1 MAIEKGIGAGG
12 DNVIPMNPEEQ
23 IDIVEMAAEPGQ
35 VTMDD
40 GSVIMGDI
48 SEEMMMQEVPVE
60 IPFGDNLVEYMDESD
75 AMSIASDLMGDIDDD
90 MSSRQDWEDTYK
102 KGVELLGMKYEERSQ
117 PFEGAS
123 GVVHPLLAES
133 VTQFQAQA
141 YRELLPAGGP
151 VRTQVIGDETTDK
164 LQQADR
170 VKNYMNYQITYEMEE
185 YDPELD
191 QMLFYLPLIGS
202 TFKKIYFDPL
212 LQRAVSKFVHAED
225 LVVPYTA
232 TDLASATRIT
242 HIVKMDKNEI
252 RKLQLSGFY
261 ADVDLPGDS
270 YNDEDYSDIQESID
284 EAQGV
289 SPSGTN
295 EEITLYEV
303 HTNLDI
309 PGFEDMDATGEETG
323 LKLPYIVTIIEKN
336 NKVLS
341 IRRNYEQSDPLR
353 RAKPYFV
360 HYKFLPGLGFYGFG
374 LTHMIGGLSQAAT
387 SLLRQLIDAGT
398 LSNLPAGFKAR
409 GARIRDED
417 EPLNPG
423 EFRDI
428 DVAGMDI
435 RQSLMT
441 LPFKE
446 PSQTLYALLGTLVDS
461 GRRFASMA
469 DMKVA
474 EMGGETPVGTTMA
487 IMERGTK
494 VMSAIHKRLHYSQK
508 MEFKLLANVF
518 AKFMAPMY
526 PYAIPGA
533 PPEIKMTDFDDR
545 IDVLPVSD
553 PNIFSMSQ
561 RIALAQTEL
570 QLVQSNPEIHGNEQ
584 GLYQAYRKMYE
595 ALGVTN
601 VDAILPPPPVPQPT
615 NPAKENQE
623 AMRGKP
629 LQAFPT
635 QNHQAH
641 IEAHLAIIAT
651 PVAQAN
657 ATIVMTLQGHIQE
670 HIGFMAEEMAQ
681 AEIINQLS
689 PEEQMQLQ
697 SSQEG
702 MMAVQEEVASRAAEI
717 VGELTEQYAQAVSP
731 PQQQDPLV
739 AIRQQELQL
748 RGMVIERRA
757 KEAADKAQLEREK
770 EMNDQM
776 ESAARL
782 NIQEKGIDERTCVAE
797 ERIQTQRD
805 IAALNNMTKGQ

>member
-1 MAIEKGIGAGG
+1 MAIEKGTGAGG
-12 DNVIPMNPEEQ
+12 DNVIPMNAQEQ
-23 IDIVEMAAEPGQ
+23 IDILEMPVEPGQ

-40 GSVIMGDI
+40 GSVIVGDI
-48 SEEMMMQEVPVE
+48 TEEMMAAEAPLE
-60 IPFGDNLVEYMDESD
+60 IPFNSNLVDFMDE
-75 AMSIASDLMGDIDDD
+75 AETTSIASDLVGEIEDDL
-90 MSSRQDWEDTYK
+90 SSREDWEEVYK
-102 KGVELLGMKYEERSQ
+102 RGIDLLGMNYEDRSQ

-151 VRTQVIGDETTDK
+151 VRTQIIGDESQDR
-164 LQQADR
+164 LAQADR

-191 QMLFYLPLIGS
+191 QMLFYLPIIGS

-225 LVVPYTA
+225 LIVPYSA

-242 HIVKMDKNEI
+242 HVVKMDKNEI
-252 RKLQLSGFY
+252 RKLQLTGFY
-261 ADVDLPGDS
+261 ADIELPGDG
-270 YNDEDYSDIQESID
+270 YGDEDYSGVKETID
-284 EAQGV
+284 EIQGI
-289 SPSGTN
+289 SPSGSN
-295 EEITLYEV
+295 EEVTLYEV
-303 HTNLDI
+303 HTNLDLS
-309 PGFEDMDATGEETG
+309 GFKDVDANGEETE
-323 LKLPYIVTIIEKN
+323 LKLPYIVTIVEKSG
-336 NKVLS
+336 KVLA
-341 IRRNYEQSDPLR
+341 IRRNYDEADPLR
-353 RAKPYFV
+353 RSKPYFV

-446 PSQTLYALLGTLVDS
+446 PSQTLYSLLGTLVDS

-508 MEFKLLANVF
+508 VEFKLLANVF
-518 AKFMAPMY
+518 ARFMAPMY

-533 PPEIKMTDFDDR
+533 PPEIKVSDFDDR

-623 AMRGKP
+623 AMRGKS
-629 LQAFPT
+629 LQAFPD

-641 IEAHLAIIAT
+641 IESHLAIIAT

-657 ATIVMTLQGHIQE
+657 AAIVMTLQGHVQE
-670 HIGFMAEEMAQ
+670 HLGFMAEAMAQ
-681 AEIINQLS
+681 EEIMNELS
-689 PEEQMQLQ
+689 PEEQMQVQ

-702 MMAVQEEVASRAAEI
+702 MMAFQTEVASRAAELI
-717 VGELTEQYAQAVSP
+717 GELTEQYAQAVMP
-731 PQQQDPLV
+731 PQQPDPLV
-739 AIRQQELQL
+739 AIRQQELAL
-748 RGMVIERRA
+748 READIQRRA
-757 KEAADKAQLEREK
+757 KEANDRAQLDREK
-770 EMNDQM
+770 ELNDQM
-776 ESAARL
+776 AESARI
-782 NIQEKGIDERTCVAE
+782 NIQKEALDEKTRVAE

-805 IAALNNMTKGQ
+805 IAALNNMTKGR

>member
-12 DNVIPMNPEEQ
+12 DNIIPMIPEEQ

-48 SEEMMMQEVPVE
+48 SEEMMMQEVPIE
-60 IPFGDNLVEYMDESD
+60 IPFGDNLVEYIDEAD

-102 KGVELLGMKYEERSQ
+102 RGIDLLGMKYEERSQ

-141 YRELLPAGGP
+141 YRELLPSGGP
-151 VRTQVIGDETTDK
+151 VRTQIIGDETTEK

-270 YNDEDYSDIQESID
+270 YGEEDYSEIQGSID
-284 EAQGV
+284 EAQGIA
-289 SPSGTN
+289 PSGSN
-295 EEITLYEV
+295 EDVTLYEV
-303 HTNLDI
+303 HTNLDL
-309 PGFEDMDATGEETG
+309 PGFEDMDAAGEETG
-323 LKLPYIVTIIEKN
+323 LKLPYIVTIIESN
-336 NKVLS
+336 GKVLS
-341 IRRNYEQSDPLR
+341 IRRNYEQTDPLR

-601 VDAILPPPPVPQPT
+601 VDAILPSPPVPQPT

-629 LQAFPT
+629 LQAFAT

-697 SSQEG
+697 ASEQG
-702 MMAVQEEVASRAAEI
+702 MMAMQEEVASRAAEI

-748 RGMVIERRA
+748 RGMDIERRA
-757 KEAADKAQLEREK
+757 KEAEDKAQLEREK
-770 EMNDQM
+770 EMNDQTQA
-776 ESAARL
+776 AARI
-782 NIQEKGIDERTCVAE
+782 NIQKEALDEKTRVAE

-805 IAALNNMTKGQ
+805 IAALNNMTKGR

>member
-1 MAIEKGIGAGG
+1 MAIEKGIGSGG
-12 DNVIPMNPEEQ
+12 DNIIPMNPEEQ

-40 GSVIMGDI
+40 GSVILGDI
-48 SEEMMMQEVPVE
+48 SEEMMMTEVPIE
-60 IPFGDNLVEYMDESD
+60 IPFDANLADYMDESE
-75 AMSIASDLMGDIDDD
+75 ATSIASDLVGDIEDD
-90 MSSRQDWEDTYK
+90 MSSREDWEDTYK
-102 KGVELLGMKYEERSQ
+102 NGIELLGMKYEERSQ

-151 VRTQVIGDETTDK
+151 VRTQIIGDENRDV
-164 LQQADR
+164 LAQSER

-202 TFKKIYFDPL
+202 TFKKVYFDPL

-225 LVVPYTA
+225 LVVPYSA
-232 TDLASATRIT
+232 TDLASANRIT
-242 HIVKMDKNEI
+242 HIVKMNKNEV
-252 RKLQLSGFY
+252 RKLQLTGFY
-261 ADVDLPGDS
+261 SDIELPGDGYS
-270 YNDEDYSDIQESID
+270 EEDYSEIQETID
-284 EAQGV
+284 DVQGI
-289 SPSGTN
+289 SPSGDN
-295 EEITLYEV
+295 EDITLYEV
-303 HTNLDI
+303 HTDLDL
-309 PGFEDMDATGEETG
+309 PGFEDMGADEEETG
-323 LKLPYIVTIIEKN
+323 LKLPYIVTICEKN
-336 NKVLS
+336 GKVLS
-341 IRRNYEQSDPLR
+341 IRRNYEQTDPMR

-417 EPLNPG
+417 EPLSPG

-446 PSQTLYALLGTLVDS
+446 PSQTLYSLLGTLVDS

-518 AKFMAPMY
+518 GKFMAPMY

-533 PPEIKMTDFDDR
+533 PPEIKTTDFDDR

-570 QLVQSNPEIHGNEQ
+570 QLVQSNPEIHGNER

-601 VDAILPPPPVPQPT
+601 VDSILPPPPQPQPT

-623 AMRGKP
+623 AMRGKS

-657 ATIVMTLQGHIQE
+657 AAIVMTLQGHIQE
-670 HIGFMAEEMAQ
+670 HLGFMAEAMAQ
-681 AEIINQLS
+681 
-689 PEEQMQLQ
+689 EEVTSGLDQQQMMQLQ
-697 SSQEG
+697 ASPEG
-702 MMAVQEEVASRAAEI
+702 MQALQDDVASRAAEL
-717 VGELTEQYAQAVSP
+717 VGELTEQYAQAVAP
-731 PQQQDPLV
+731 PPQQDPLV
-739 AIRQQELQL
+739 AIRQQELAL
-748 RGMVIERRA
+748 READIQRRA
-757 KEAADKAQLEREK
+757 KEADDRAQLDREK

-776 ESAARL
+776 EASARIS
-782 NIQEKGIDERTCVAE
+782 IQKEALDEKTRVAE

-805 IAALNNMTKGQ
+805 IAALNNMSKG

>member
-12 DNVIPMNPEEQ
+12 ENVIPMNPEEQ
-23 IDIVEMAAEPGQ
+23 IDIVELAAQPGQ

-40 GSVIMGDI
+40 GSVLLGDI
-48 SEEMMMQEVPVE
+48 SEEMMMTEVPID
-60 IPFGDNLVEYMDESD
+60 IPFDANLADFMDESE
-75 AMSIASDLMGDIDDD
+75 ATSIASDLMGDVEDD
-90 MSSRQDWEDTYK
+90 MSSREDWEDTYK
-102 KGVELLGMKYEERSQ
+102 KGIELLGMKYEERSQ

-151 VRTQVIGDETTDK
+151 VRTQVIGDETTEK

-225 LVVPYTA
+225 LVVPYNA
-232 TDLASATRIT
+232 TDLASASRIT

-252 RKLQLSGFY
+252 RKLQLTGFY
-261 ADVDLPGDS
+261 SDIDLPGDGYS
-270 YNDEDYSDIQESID
+270 EEDYSEVQEVID
-284 EAQGV
+284 DVQGM
-289 SPSGTN
+289 SPTGTN
-295 EEITLYEV
+295 EDITLYEV
-303 HTNLDI
+303 HTNLDL
-309 PGFEDMDATGEETG
+309 PGFEDVDAEGAETG
-323 LKLPYIVTIIEKN
+323 LKLPYIVTICEKN
-336 NKVLS
+336 GKVLS
-341 IRRNYEQSDPLR
+341 IRRNYEQTDPLR

-417 EPLNPG
+417 EPLSPG

-469 DMKVA
+469 DMKVS

-508 MEFKLLANVF
+508 VEFKLLANVF
-518 AKFMAPMY
+518 ARFMAPMY
-526 PYAIPGA
+526 PYAVPGA
-533 PPEIKMTDFDDR
+533 PPEIKVTDFDDR

-570 QLVQSNPEIHGNEQ
+570 QLVQSNPEIHGNER

-629 LQAFPT
+629 LQAFPE

-657 ATIVMTLQGHIQE
+657 AAIVMTLQGHIQE
-670 HIGFMAEEMAQ
+670 HLGFMAEAMAQ
-681 AEIINQLS
+681 EEITSSLT
-689 PEEQMQLQ
+689 PEDIMALQATPEGIKAMQDDI
-697 SSQEG
+697 
-702 MMAVQEEVASRAAEI
+702 ASRAAEL
-717 VGELTEQYAQAVSP
+717 VGELTEQYAQAVAP
-731 PQQQDPLV
+731 PQQTDPLV
-739 AIRQQELQL
+739 AIRQQELAL
-748 RGMVIERRA
+748 READIQRKV
-757 KEAADKAQLEREK
+757 KEAEDKVQFEREK
-770 EMNDQM
+770 ELNDQM
-776 ESAARL
+776 EAAARI
-782 NIQEKGIDERTCVAE
+782 NIQKEALDEKTRVAE

-805 IAALNNMTKGQ
+805 IAALNNMTKGR

>member
-12 DNVIPMNPEEQ
+12 DNIIPMIPEEQ
-23 IDIVEMAAEPGQ
+23 IDIVEMAAQPGQ

-40 GSVIMGDI
+40 GSVLLGDI
-48 SEEMMMQEVPVE
+48 SEEMMMEEAPVD
-60 IPFGDNLVEYMDESD
+60 IPFDANLVDFMNSAD
-75 AMSIASDLMGDIDDD
+75 AISIASDLVGDVEED
-90 MSSRQDWEDTYK
+90 MASRQDWEDTYK
-102 KGVELLGMKYEERSQ
+102 TGIDLLGMKYEDRSQ

-242 HIVKMDKNEI
+242 HIVKMSRNEI

-261 ADVDLPGDS
+261 ADIDLPGEG
-270 YNDEDYSDIQESID
+270 YGDEDYSEVQESID
-284 EAQGV
+284 EVQGI
-289 SPSGTN
+289 SPSGSS
-295 EEITLYEV
+295 EDITLYEV
-303 HTNLDI
+303 HTNLDL
-309 PGFEDMDATGEETG
+309 PGFEDMDMQGQETG
-323 LKLPYIVTIIEKN
+323 LKLPYIVTICEKN
-336 NKVLS
+336 GDVLS
-341 IRRNYEQSDPLR
+341 IRRNYDQNDPLR
-353 RAKPYFV
+353 RPVPYFV

-417 EPLNPG
+417 EPLSPG

-446 PSQTLYALLGTLVDS
+446 PSQTLYSLLGTLVDS

-469 DMKVA
+469 DMKVG

-508 MEFKLLANVF
+508 VEFKLLANVF
-518 AKFMAPMY
+518 ARFMAPMY
-526 PYAIPGA
+526 PYAVPGA
-533 PPEIKMTDFDDR
+533 PPEIKATDFDDR

-570 QLVQSNPEIHGNEQ
+570 QLVQSNPEIHGNER

-623 AMRGKP
+623 AMRGKS
-629 LQAFPT
+629 LQAFPE

-657 ATIVMTLQGHIQE
+657 AAIVMTLQGHIQE
-670 HIGFMAEEMAQ
+670 HIGFMAEGMAQ
-681 AEIINQLS
+681 EEITSSLT
-689 PEEQMQLQ
+689 PEDIMALQ
-697 SSQEG
+697 ATPEG
-702 MMAVQEEVASRAAEI
+702 MKAIQDDIASRASEL
-717 VGELTEQYAQAVSP
+717 VGELTEQYAQAVTP
-731 PQQQDPLV
+731 PQQTDPLV
-739 AIRQQELQL
+739 AIRQQELAL
-748 RGMVIERRA
+748 READIQRKA
-757 KEAADKAQLEREK
+757 KEAEDKAQLEREK
-770 EMNDQM
+770 ELNDQM
-776 ESAARL
+776 EANARL
-782 NIQEKGIDERTCVAE
+782 SIQKEALDEKTRVAE

-805 IAALNNMTKGQ
+805 IAALNNMTKGL

>member
-40 GSVIMGDI
+40 GSVLLGDV
-48 SEEMMMQEVPVE
+48 SEEMMMTEVPID
-60 IPFGDNLVEYMDESD
+60 IPFDANLADFMDESE
-75 AMSIASDLMGDIDDD
+75 ATSIASDLMGDVEDD
-90 MSSRQDWEDTYK
+90 MSSREDWEDTYK
-102 KGVELLGMKYEERSQ
+102 KGIELLGMKYEERSQ

-225 LVVPYTA
+225 LVVPYNA
-232 TDLASATRIT
+232 TDLASASRIT

-252 RKLQLSGFY
+252 RKLQLTGFY
-261 ADVDLPGDS
+261 SDIDLPGDGYS
-270 YNDEDYSDIQESID
+270 EEDYSEVQEVID
-284 EAQGV
+284 DVQGM
-289 SPSGTN
+289 SPTGTN
-295 EEITLYEV
+295 EDITLYEV
-303 HTNLDI
+303 HTNLDL
-309 PGFEDMDATGEETG
+309 PGFEDVDAEGTETG
-323 LKLPYIVTIIEKN
+323 LKLPYIVTICEKN
-336 NKVLS
+336 GKVLS
-341 IRRNYEQSDPLR
+341 IRRNYEQTDPLR

-508 MEFKLLANVF
+508 VEFKLLANVF
-518 AKFMAPMY
+518 ARFMAPMY
-526 PYAIPGA
+526 PYAVPGA
-533 PPEIKMTDFDDR
+533 PPEIKVTDFDDR

-570 QLVQSNPEIHGNEQ
+570 QLVQSNPEIHGNER

-629 LQAFPT
+629 LQAFPE

-657 ATIVMTLQGHIQE
+657 AAIVMTLQGHIQE
-670 HIGFMAEEMAQ
+670 HLGFMAEAMAQ
-681 AEIINQLS
+681 EEITSSLTPEDIMALS
-689 PEEQMQLQ
+689 ATP
-697 SSQEG
+697 EG
-702 MMAVQEEVASRAAEI
+702 MKAMQDDIASRAAEL
-717 VGELTEQYAQAVSP
+717 VGELTEQYAQAVAP
-731 PQQQDPLV
+731 PQQTDPLV
-739 AIRQQELQL
+739 AIRQQELAL
-748 RGMVIERRA
+748 READIQRKV
-757 KEAADKAQLEREK
+757 KEAEDKVQFEREK
-770 EMNDQM
+770 ELNDQM

-782 NIQEKGIDERTCVAE
+782 NIQEKGINERTRVAE